1 MMDPIE
7 MLLEFVKKEEPD
19 DYFEIGFYAG
29 VHSWR
34 YTPYTIDSM
43 VEFLF
48 EKSLTHYIDDFIP
61 YGNISANNDRC
72 SSLVLFLKP
81 CNKNHMYT
89 NITSEV
95 VDALKNFL
103 YKAKKERVNN
113 GNCCC

>member
-7 MLLEFVKKEEPD
+7 MLLDFVKNEKPD

-34 YTPYTIDSM
+34 YTPCTVDPMIT
-43 VEFLF
+43 FLF
-48 EKSLTHYIDDFIP
+48 NMSLTHYIDDFIP

-72 SSLVLFLKP
+72 SSLVVFLKP
-81 CNKNHMYT
+81 CNKNHMDT
-89 NITSEV
+89 NITSKV

-103 YKAKKERVNN
+103 DKAKKK
-113 GNCCC
+113 G